1 LPLVLLFLL
10 VGCKKK
16 SKVPPPLAVSP
27 LATAGASFVGGSPPT
42 PKQAVPTVPA
52 APVDPLSPS
61 ERAAAD
67 QAQAANRDLD
77 SLVKRGLLTDPDKP
91 SEGDVVMKCV
101 SLDAIR
107 ARLEPLTDPDTQR
120 LVAESRRLCSLEVP
134 LLNANQT
141 LRQVAISPSQASRRL
156 MCGFASKDL
165 EKARASKPNDQ
176 RVRQLDMRY
185 AQACK

>member
-1 LPLVLLFLL
+1 LPLVLILLL

-16 SKVPPPLAVSP
+16 QKKVPPPVASP
-27 LATAGASFVGGSPPT
+27 LAAATSEGASFVAGSPPT
-42 PKQAVPTVPA
+42 PKQAVPA

-77 SLVKRGLLTDPDKP
+77 SLVKRGILTDPDKP
-91 SEGDVVMKCV
+91 SEGDVVMKCA

-107 ARLEPLTDPDTQR
+107 ARLEPLTDPDTQK

-165 EKARASKPNDQ
+165 ERARASKPNDL